1 MSIGTQWLAIAK
13 SRGGAL
19 ALLAVL
25 QLGALGFMVA
35 DRVRIVKT
43 GREIVLP
50 IVPVDPRDLFKGDYV
65 RLGFPIS
72 TIPATARKG
81 EGLEDAQA
89 AFVTIEQG
97 ADQGWSVV
105 EIDKTYPKT
114 VAANQLVLRARPPGG
129 WGWRG
134 NFRIVRY
141 GIERYYVP
149 EGKGGDLEKLAR
161 EKKLA
166 VLVAVDKR
174 GNAVITGLSSDGK
187 RVYDEPLF

>member
-1 MSIGTQWLAIAK
+1 MSTSIW
-13 SRGGAL
+13 SRLTTRAGAL
-19 ALLAVL
+19 AAVAALQLAV
-25 QLGALGFMVA
+25 LGFMVA

-65 RLGFPIS
+65 RLGYPIS

-81 EGLEDAQA
+81 EGLDDAKE

-97 ADQGWSVV
+97 ADQSWSVV

-114 VAANQLVLRARPPGG
+114 TAANQVVLHARQASRWGSN
-129 WGWRG
+129 GWRS
-134 NFRIVRY
+134 VRY

-166 VLVAVDKR
+166 VMVAVDKR
-174 GNAVITGLSSDGK
+174 GNAVITGLSSEGK
-187 RVYDEPLF
+187 RVYDEPVF